1 MSTIAIRVDDELKEK
16 ATELYKE
23 LGLDMSTAVKVFLT
37 QSVKTRSIPFEI
49 KDSSADDL
57 LNKRLT
63 DLIMENAETVKTI
76 DLDNSDQI

>member
-23 LGLDMSTAVKVFLT
+23 LGLDMSTAVKLFLT

-49 KDSSADDL
+49 KDFSADDL

-76 DLDNSDQI
+76 DLDNSD

>member
-23 LGLDMSTAVKVFLT
+23 LGLDMSTAVKLFLT
-37 QSVKTRSIPFEI
+37 QSEKTRSIPFEI

-76 DLDNSDQI
+76 DLDNSD

>member
-1 MSTIAIRVDDELKEK
+1 MSTIAIRVNDELKEK

-23 LGLDMSTAVKVFLT
+23 LGLDMSTAVKLFLT
-37 QSVKTRSIPFEI
+37 QSVKKRSIPFEI

-76 DLDNSDQI
+76 DLDNSD

>member
-23 LGLDMSTAVKVFLT
+23 LGLDMSTAVKLFLT

-57 LNKRLT
+57 
-63 DLIMENAETVKTI
+63 IMENAETVKTI
-76 DLDNSDQI
+76 DLDNSD

>member
-16 ATELYKE
+16 ATELYTE
-23 LGLDMSTAVKVFLT
+23 LG
-37 QSVKTRSIPFEI
+37 IPFEI

-76 DLDNSDQI
+76 DLDNSD

>member
-1 MSTIAIRVDDELKEK
+1 MSTIAIRVDDESKEK

-23 LGLDMSTAVKVFLT
+23 LGLDMSTAVKLFLT

-57 LNKRLT
+57 
-63 DLIMENAETVKTI
+63 IMENAETVKTI
-76 DLDNSDQI
+76 DLDNSD

>member
-1 MSTIAIRVDDELKEK
+1 
-16 ATELYKE
+16 
-23 LGLDMSTAVKVFLT
+23 
-37 QSVKTRSIPFEI
+37 EI

-76 DLDNSDQI
+76 DLDNSD